1 MIRWVTKSH
10 FAFLFVASDV
20 EKPKILNISSDVVLK
35 TTHFNISVYWTE
47 PTALDNSG
55 VQTLTSSHQPGDVF
69 AVGNTTVTY
78 TATDASGN
86 VAMESFT
93 VMVIG

>member
-1 MIRWVTKSH
+1 M
-10 FAFLFVASDV
+10 
-20 EKPKILNISSDVVLK
+20 PSDVVIE
-35 TTHFNISVYWTE
+35 TMHFNISVYWTE
-47 PTALDNSG
+47 PTAFDNSG

-86 VAMESFT
+86 MVIESFT